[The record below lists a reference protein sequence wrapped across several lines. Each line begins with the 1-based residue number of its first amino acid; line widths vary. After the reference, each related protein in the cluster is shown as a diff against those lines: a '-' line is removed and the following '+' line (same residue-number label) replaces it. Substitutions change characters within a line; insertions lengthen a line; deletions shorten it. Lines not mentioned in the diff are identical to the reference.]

1 VLSDLRLRLILLS
14 VVYYQY
20 SSTLKD
26 FRRLKGYRYGLFY
39 ICEDLIGFRLRDNNE
54 YGIICDEMNVNIKVI
69 FEKRENMFK
78 FQSAIRS
85 LTRKRSSHELQ
96 IIPSL
101 ENEATSS
108 ISSIDGNE
116 LIRIMTDDYQHEEG
130 KDVSPPFSVTEH
142 THSHSESSSQQTEH
156 VQNPATNPEITLQM
170 IEPVDSTQFIGQ
182 IAEACHLQPK
192 ISHPSNF
199 IFMSRLFH
207 QHFDGIDCLEAKV
220 PNMLIHYVTHQ
231 SSPEQTPVSHVTAYR
246 TTVQIFFRNVGLFN
260 RLLPHLKSGGFV
272 VEFNGKT
279 AYQLD
284 LFFEDGNLARQY
296 LRHKESATIKI
307 WNDRDSDESFNFL
320 ID

>member
-1 VLSDLRLRLILLS
+1 ML
-14 VVYYQY
+14 
-20 SSTLKD
+20 
-26 FRRLKGYRYGLFY
+26 
-39 ICEDLIGFRLRDNNE
+39 
-54 YGIICDEMNVNIKVI
+54 
-69 FEKRENMFK
+69 K
-78 FQSAIRS
+78 FQSAIRR

-101 ENEATSS
+101 ENEAISS
-108 ISSIDGNE
+108 ISSINGDE

-156 VQNPATNPEITLQM
+156 VHNPATNPEITLQM
-170 IEPVDSTQFIGQ
+170 IEPVNSYLFVGQ

-199 IFMSRLFH
+199 IYMSRLFH
-207 QHFDGIDCLEAKV
+207 QHFDGIDCPEAKV

-231 SSPEQTPVSHVTAYR
+231 ASLEQTPVSHITAYR
-246 TTVQIFFRNVGLFN
+246 TTVQIYFRNVELFN
-260 RLLPHLKSGGFV
+260 RSLPYLKSGGSV

-307 WNDRDSDESFNFL
+307 WNDRVSDESFNFL
-320 ID
+320 IN